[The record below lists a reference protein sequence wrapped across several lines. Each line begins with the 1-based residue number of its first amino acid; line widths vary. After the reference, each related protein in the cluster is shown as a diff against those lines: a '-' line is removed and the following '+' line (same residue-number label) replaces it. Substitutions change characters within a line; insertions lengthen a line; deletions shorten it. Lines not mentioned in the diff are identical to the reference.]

1 MTDKRIIQGRNV
13 QNLITKFYY
22 RDNQL
27 CFQILLH
34 LGLDQTI
41 PYQEFSD
48 YALYKQVYSKLLA
61 QKNNNESIEVE
72 VRSIK
77 KSSTTAL

>member
-1 MTDKRIIQGRNV
+1 M
-13 QNLITKFYY
+13 ITKFYY

-34 LGLDQTI
+34 LGLDETI

-61 QKNNNESIEVE
+61 QKTTNEPIEVGE
-72 VRSIK
+72 KSMK
-77 KSSTTAL
+77 NSSTAAL

>member
-1 MTDKRIIQGRNV
+1 MTATRIIQGSSV

-22 RDNQL
+22 RDKKL

-41 PYQEFSD
+41 PYKEFSD
-48 YALYKQVYSKLLA
+48 YTLYKQVYSKLLA
-61 QKNNNESIEVE
+61 QKSANEPIEVE
-72 VRSIK
+72 IKSIK

>member
-1 MTDKRIIQGRNV
+1 MLDNRIIKGGDV

-34 LGLDQTI
+34 MGLDQTI

-48 YALYKQVYSKLLA
+48 YARYKQVYSKLLA
-61 QKNNNESIEVE
+61 KKSSNSPIEVE
-72 VRSIK
+72 VRSIR
-77 KSSTTAL
+77 KSSTSLL